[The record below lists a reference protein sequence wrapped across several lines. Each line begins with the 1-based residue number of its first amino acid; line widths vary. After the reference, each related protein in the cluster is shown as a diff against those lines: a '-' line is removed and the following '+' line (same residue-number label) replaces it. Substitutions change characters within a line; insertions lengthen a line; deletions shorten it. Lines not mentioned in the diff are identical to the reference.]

1 MANYKVFCV
10 ADKKYEDCALI
21 ALKSYFEHNTHPVTL
36 YAFDDLDKTR
46 FSGLKG
52 LTIEPIKTFEI
63 PKYESFRDYWAT
75 IDKISAK
82 IGIFDSLIG
91 EYEYACCFDLDSI
104 FCGNVDELFVP
115 QKYDLMGVEE
125 YWGNTATF
133 RGYPYFNAGF
143 LIYKLNQPL
152 FEHYLEFLKNWWICF
167 PEQDFLSTFIKS
179 RGSLPIKYNFLPSHH
194 PLSDDIRFIHY
205 AMPYKP
211 FRCVPVWLQTFLNK
225 IQPILFSMDV
235 YWNYVK
241 KNKIDLTGDFYKNCE
256 MANKNLQIIRLIQ
269 QRKQNEQSNI

>member
-36 YAFDDLDKTR
+36 YAFDNLNRER
-46 FSGLKG
+46 FKDFKE
-52 LTIEPIKTFEI
+52 LTIESIKTFEV
-63 PKYESFRDYWAT
+63 PRYESFRDYWAT

-82 IGIFDSLIG
+82 IRIFDSLIG

-104 FCGNVDELFVP
+104 FLGNVDELFVP

-125 YWGNTATF
+125 YWGRDDMY
-133 RGYPYFNAGF
+133 RGFPYFNAGF
-143 LIYKLNQPL
+143 LIYKLNQSL
-152 FEHYLEFLKNWWICF
+152 FGHYLEFLKNKWTIF

-179 RGSLPIKYNFLPSHH
+179 RGVLNPKYCFMPNHCDLI
-194 PLSDDIRFIHY
+194 DDIRFIHY
-205 AMPYKP
+205 ALPVKP
-211 FRCVPVWLQTFLNK
+211 FNVSNNENFYITMAIHRY
-225 IQPILFSMDV
+225 LFSYDY
-235 YWNYVK
+235 YWDYVK
-241 KNKIDLTGDFYKNCE
+241 KNKNIVTEEFYKKCRE
-256 MANKNLQIIRLIQ
+256 INKKLDIFRLIQ